1 MEKIFYKNSEGR
13 LDDDWIDVVD
23 STETLEDGTE
33 IKHTRR
39 EENPSPNT
47 YGKYSEAVKY
57 WCTERGLTV
66 YDRGDYYEFAEPEP
80 SPAPTL
86 EEKAQA
92 IRSQRDALLSES
104 DKYALVDNYGKLT
117 KEEQAE
123 LCAYRTQ
130 LRDMPEQAS
139 FPESVEFPKKPLF
152 VKE

>member
-1 MEKIFYKNSEGR
+1 MIGKKFEKPLQDNELMIVDDKETGESHTVKN
-13 LDDDWIDVVD
+13 DA
-23 STETLEDGTE
+23 
-33 IKHTRR
+33 
-39 EENPSPNT
+39 PNT
-47 YGKYSEAVKY
+47 YAKYAEASQ
-57 WCTERGLTV
+57 WCTDTQSATIA
-66 YDRGDYYEFAEPEP
+66 DMGDYYEVIPLVQ
-80 SPAPTL
+80 PAPTL

-139 FPESVEFPKKPLF
+139 FPDAVEFPQKPLF

>member
-1 MEKIFYKNSEGR
+1 MIGKQFFEPLEDSWLE
-13 LDDDWIDVVD
+13 VVD
-23 STETLEDGTE
+23 YVETLEDGTKIE
-33 IKHTRR
+33 HTKRVD
-39 EENPSPNT
+39 NPSENT
-47 YGKYSEAVKY
+47 KDKYCEAVG
-57 WCTERGLTV
+57 WCNLNDAFPDWVDGVCTIRKNPPKPT
-66 YDRGDYYEFAEPEP
+66 
-80 SPAPTL
+80 PTL
-86 EEKAQA
+86 EEKAQS

-139 FPESVEFPKKPLF
+139 FPDAVEFPKKPLF